1 MPADARV
8 DGVPLP
14 GDVDVDVAIVGAGLT
29 GLWTAYY
36 LASADRGLRIAVLER
51 ERVGFGASGRNGG
64 WCSGL
69 LAAGIG
75 RLASRH
81 GRTTAIAMQ
90 RQLFGAVDEV
100 GRVVEAERLDA
111 QYAKG
116 GTITAART
124 AAQQQRLVD
133 DLAEARSFGFGNDDL
148 RWLEPDELLERCRM
162 AGSRAALFTPH
173 CAAVHPMR
181 LVHGVAAAV
190 CHRGV
195 VLHDQTPV
203 VEIAPGAVVTERG
216 RVRAEVVVV
225 ATEAYT
231 AMLPGRR
238 RDLVPLYS
246 LMVGTEP
253 LDADQWEQVG
263 LAARETFHDARH
275 LIIYGQ
281 RTTDGRLAFGG
292 RGAPYHFGSRIEPGF
307 DTDERVRS
315 MLVAALRELFP
326 VVGEVDVPFHWGG
339 PLGVPRDWEWSARF
353 DRTTGLASAGGYVG
367 DGVSTTNVAGRT
379 LADLINGVRSELT
392 ELPWADHRTPRWE
405 PEPLRWVGIN
415 LSRRAA
421 SGADRAEH
429 STRPLSAARSKAW
442 SRVLSLVTGR

>member
-90 RQLFGAVDEV
+90 RQLFGAVDEI

-148 RWLEPDELLERCRM
+148 RWLEPDELL
-162 AGSRAALFTPH
+162 RA
-173 CAAVHPMR
+173 
-181 LVHGVAAAV
+181 
-190 CHRGV
+190 
-195 VLHDQTPV
+195 
-203 VEIAPGAVVTERG
+203 
-216 RVRAEVVVV
+216 
-225 ATEAYT
+225 
-231 AMLPGRR
+231 LP
-238 RDLVPLYS
+238 
-246 LMVGTEP
+246 
-253 LDADQWEQVG
+253 
-263 LAARETFHDARH
+263 
-275 LIIYGQ
+275 
-281 RTTDGRLAFGG
+281 DGRLASC
-292 RGAPYHFGSRIEPGF
+292 PVH
-307 DTDERVRS
+307 
-315 MLVAALRELFP
+315 AALR
-326 VVGEVDVPFHWGG
+326 GG
-339 PLGVPRDWEWSARF
+339 APDAARA
-353 DRTTGLASAGGYVG
+353 RRRGRGL
-367 DGVSTTNVAGRT
+367 
-379 LADLINGVRSELT
+379 
-392 ELPWADHRTPRWE
+392 P
-405 PEPLRWVGIN
+405 
-415 LSRRAA
+415 SRGRAA
-421 SGADRAEH
+421 RPDARRRDRPGRSGHRARH
-429 STRPLSAARSKAW
+429 GCAPRSWWWPRRPTPQCCRDGAATS
-442 SRVLSLVTGR
+442 SRCTP